1 MSHGIDDNTVVKRTV
16 KPYPTVPEDIVEEA
30 TEEWR
35 SIEEMLTIGVW
46 VFTLIITTLLVFSC
60 LFMWGKL
67 V

>member
-16 KPYPTVPEDIVEEA
+16 KPYPTVPEDVIEEA

-35 SIEEMLTIGVW
+35 SIGEMLVVAVW
-46 VFTLIITTLLVFSC
+46 AAVLVVITLLVFSC
-60 LFMWGKL
+60 LFMWGKI

>member
-16 KPYPTVPEDIVEEA
+16 KPYPNVPEDVIEEA

-35 SIEEMLTIGVW
+35 SIGEMLVVAVW
-46 VFTLIITTLLVFSC
+46 AAVLVVITLLVFSC